1 MCVAALAYSYDH
13 RERGLSKRLTKTF
26 HDHHDLPVSSLHVH
40 FDHHTR
46 LEISVLSGATA
57 DVRHLTDHVIAER
70 GVRHGRIVMFLPGEK
85 QKHTPMDENPA
96 AISICA
102 GRISVN

>member
-1 MCVAALAYSYDH
+1 
-13 RERGLSKRLTKTF
+13 
-26 HDHHDLPVSSLHVH
+26 
-40 FDHHTR
+40 
-46 LEISVLSGATA
+46 
-57 DVRHLTDHVIAER
+57 
-70 GVRHGRIVMFLPGEK
+70 MFLPGEK